1 MSTKQP
7 VAKPKASSKPA
18 QAVKKAT
25 PVATNSKPSSEF
37 KVKQSIQ
44 LDTTTVYEVP
54 YGGGIVYKIPS
65 EAVIYDN
72 EAGNVRAIRYCPNE
86 PSIYKDEQSE
96 FAKREHII
104 FRDKMLAVTHDK
116 PNLKEFLDKH
126 PKNIANGGNSFKV
139 IDKNASAEELLEKE
153 FSQHEAVSLV
163 RDKAIDELL
172 PVALYLN
179 INVNQKNA
187 EIKRELL
194 SEAKSNPSKFIQLFD
209 NPQVKCRSAVMQ
221 ATDYQILNKKKDGM
235 YWYDS
240 NRLIVSAPAG
250 TDPVDVTTRFF
261 LTDKGASAYER
272 VLEELSKI

>member
-7 VAKPKASSKPA
+7 IAKPKASSKPA

-25 PVATNSKPSSEF
+25 PVATPSKVSSGF
-37 KVKQSIQ
+37 KVKQSIE
-44 LDTTTVYEVP
+44 LDTTSVYEVP

-72 EAGNVRAIRYCPNE
+72 ETGNVRAIRYCPNE

-139 IDKNASAEELLEKE
+139 IDKNASAEEALEKE

-163 RDKAIDELL
+163 RDKSIDDLL

-179 INVNQKNA
+179 ININQKNA